1 MYGGE
6 GGGYCH
12 VSQIYERQQFKV
24 VKDDFWLE
32 CLTIFATGCL
42 SALTLY
48 EHSVSLWIALG
59 SGLRLAICEGFW
71 QNWVLLVDVS
81 WITNG
86 RGRKV
91 ILGYFWNDVIAAI
104 FIVFS

>member
-1 MYGGE
+1 MGGD
-6 GGGYCH
+6 YFSSISLSVDLH
-12 VSQIYERQQFKV
+12 
-24 VKDDFWLE
+24 
-32 CLTIFATGCL
+32 CL

-104 FIVFS
+104 VIVFS

>member
-1 MYGGE
+1 MFTPN
-6 GGGYCH
+6 
-12 VSQIYERQQFKV
+12 S
-24 VKDDFWLE
+24 DS
-32 CLTIFATGCL
+32 L

-48 EHSVSLWIALG
+48 EHSVSFWIALG